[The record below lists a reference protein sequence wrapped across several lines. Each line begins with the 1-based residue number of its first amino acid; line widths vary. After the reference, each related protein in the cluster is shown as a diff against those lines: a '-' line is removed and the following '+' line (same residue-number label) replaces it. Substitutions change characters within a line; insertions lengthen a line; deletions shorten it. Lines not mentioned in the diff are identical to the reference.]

1 MYQIK
6 SWERSGKFYVRVLKI
21 KKWKDLLPQY
31 SSKGGFSKKNLE
43 STTEQYIEQFIL
55 ETCRAEWAHTMGL
68 FIFIP
73 ILFLND
79 LSTGIALTTAIFIV
93 QLPFIFIQR
102 YNRIRLKK
110 FQSRI
115 KRTAKKR
122 DLCLNK
128 IENY

>member
-1 MYQIK
+1 MKKI
-6 SWERSGKFYVRVLKI
+6 STER
-21 KKWKDLLPQY
+21 
-31 SSKGGFSKKNLE
+31 FSV
-43 STTEQYIEQFIL
+43 
-55 ETCRAEWAHTMGL
+55 

-79 LSTGIALTTAIFIV
+79 LSTGIALTAAIFIV